1 MFSIFRKKAN
11 VVSDLNWLGVDI
23 HSHMLP
29 GLDDGAKDVNESLL
43 YIKAMEEMG
52 LDKLFFTPHIFTEL
66 YPNSKETILPA
77 LHDVQTIYEGDLK
90 ELGAAAEYMVDHD
103 FRVDDD
109 LMCLPHNHLLI
120 EMSYLSETPNIEQ
133 TVFDL
138 QVKGYKLIL
147 AHPERYNFYHNNTK
161 RYQRL
166 KEMGCSFQLNLLSI
180 VGYYGKHVSQAA
192 EFLLKENLYD
202 FAASDLHHNKH
213 LSLLKREVKSG
224 NLYKMIGTYQFKN
237 KSIFG

>member
-1 MFSIFRKKAN
+1 MFSIFRKKADI
-11 VVSDLNWLGVDI
+11 VSDLNWLGVDI

-29 GLDDGAKDVNESLL
+29 GLDDGAKDMEHSLL
-43 YIKAMEEMG
+43 YINAMEELG

-77 LHDVQTIYEGDLK
+77 LHDVKKKYVGNLK

-103 FRVDDD
+103 FKVEDG
-109 LMCLPHNHLLI
+109 LMCLPDKQLLI

-133 TVFDL
+133 TIFDL
-138 QVKGYKLIL
+138 QVNGYKLIL

-180 VGYYGKHVSQAA
+180 VGYYGKHVTQAA
-192 EFLLKENLYD
+192 EFLLKENMYD
-202 FAASDLHHNKH
+202 FAASDLHHSKH
-213 LSLLKREVKSG
+213 LSLLNKEVKSG
-224 NLYKMIGTYQFKN
+224 NLYKLIGTYGFRN
-237 KSIFG
+237 KIIFG